1 VVAVTVSLTGC
12 TGGGGSF
19 GSASPQS
26 CKKLR
31 IEMNRLV
38 ARGVPGKI
46 EAANAGRRL
55 SAKSRAEVDRYNA
68 LLGQYLGARCHA

>member
-1 VVAVTVSLTGC
+1 
-12 TGGGGSF
+12 
-19 GSASPQS
+19 
-26 CKKLR
+26 
-31 IEMNRLV
+31 MNRLV